1 MSADN
6 ERDERRELDALE
18 RDHADE
24 VRADREAARDDGLEP
39 WQRVTDETARW
50 SR

>member
-24 VRADREAARDDGLEP
+24 VRADREATRDDGLEP
-39 WQRVTDETARW
+39 WQRVTAETWRW

>member
-6 ERDERRELDALE
+6 ERDERRELRDLE
-18 RDHADE
+18 REQADE
-24 VRADREAARDDGLEP
+24 VRADREAQRDEGLEP
-39 WQRVTDETARW
+39 WQRVTAETWRW

>member
-24 VRADREAARDDGLEP
+24 VRADREATRDDGLEP
-39 WQRVTDETARW
+39 WQVTSYANEAW